1 MTAAASSTPAAS
13 RPIRVLVV
21 DDSAVVR
28 GMTARWLGAE
38 DGLEVAGLAHDG
50 EHGLKEAE
58 RLQPDVIVLD
68 VEMPRLTGLEALPK
82 LRAVAPGAR
91 VVMAST
97 LTRRGG
103 ETTIK
108 ALAAGAADYIAKPET
123 SGLGGADAYRREL
136 VQKIRGLGHARR
148 RPADGAGQ
156 TAASAASSGVLR
168 PVPAAGCVPTPPVAL
183 TSHRAK
189 RPDLLVV
196 GASTGGPQA
205 LQVFLGGLLGSPARR
220 PTLPILIVQHMPPTF
235 TAILAEHIAHL
246 LKIDCRE
253 ARNNDPV
260 RAGEVLIAPGDFHMR
275 LARTKT
281 GMCVRLDQGPMVS
294 FCRPAVD
301 PLFES
306 AADVTDGRV
315 LGVVLTGMGSDGRD
329 GARCIVQS
337 GGRVIVQDEA
347 SSVVWG
353 MPGAVAKAGLAG
365 AIEPLDRI
373 GSTTQKAIEGTLP

>member
-1 MTAAASSTPAAS
+1 MTAQTAPKPHAVP
-13 RPIRVLVV
+13 PIRVLIV

-38 DGLEVAGLAHDG
+38 EGLEVAGLAHDG
-50 EHGLKEAE
+50 EHCVKEAE

-68 VEMPRLTGLEALPK
+68 VEMPRLSGLEALPK

-123 SGLGGADAYRREL
+123 SGLGGAEAYRRDL
-136 VQKIRGLGHARR
+136 VLKIRGLGHARR
-148 RPADGAGQ
+148 RAATPISAEAALRAPALPPLA
-156 TAASAASSGVLR
+156 
-168 PVPAAGCVPTPPVAL
+168 PTPQASVAL
-183 TSHRAK
+183 ATHRAK

-196 GASTGGPQA
+196 GSSTGGPQA
-205 LQVFLGGLLGSPARR
+205 LQVFLSGLLGSPARR
-220 PTLPILIVQHMPPTF
+220 PSLPILIVQHMPPTF
-235 TAILAEHIAHL
+235 TAILAEHIANV

-260 RAGEVLIAPGDFHMR
+260 RAGEILIAPGDFHMR
-275 LARTKT
+275 VARTT
-281 GMCVRLDQGPMVS
+281 SGLCVRLDQGAAVS
-294 FCRPAVD
+294 YCRPAVD

-306 AADVTDGRV
+306 AAEVTDGRV
-315 LGVVLTGMGSDGRD
+315 LGVVLTGMGADGRD
-329 GARCIVQS
+329 GSRRVVQL
-337 GGRVIVQDEA
+337 GGRVLVQDEA

-353 MPGAVAKAGLAG
+353 MPGAVAKAGLAS

-373 GSTTQKAIEGTLP
+373 GFVTQKAIEGSQP